1 MGESDQLSAR
11 GGWIRRRHPSVLS
24 AIWATL
30 VVTGIV
36 LTILASITETRF
48 LETRTLQGTVPA
60 FVEGPQAQPVPEAT
74 YEGLGFAEARAGELE
89 CGVALHFLTDAEA
102 RQYEASGI
110 LPSPQLHCQGTAAIL
125 PGTIADVR
133 VSNQRLNA
141 SAWEFQLD
149 LFALSRPQS
158 ALFLPASA
166 FMLVGGIGLTIS
178 FFQWALGRW
187 LEGIER

>member
-1 MGESDQLSAR
+1 MRESDQLTAPR
-11 GGWIRRRHPSVLS
+11 GWIRRHPSVLA

-30 VVTGIV
+30 VVTGIA

-48 LETRTLQGTVPA
+48 FEMRTLQGTVPGL
-60 FVEGPQAQPVPEAT
+60 VEGPEAQPVPEAV

-89 CGVALHFLTDAEA
+89 CGVAVHFLTDAEA
-102 RQYEASGI
+102 RQYQMSGI
-110 LPSPQLHCQGTAAIL
+110 LPSPQLHCQRTAVIL
-125 PGTIADVR
+125 PGSIADVR

-141 SAWEFQLD
+141 SAWAFQLD
-149 LFALSRPQS
+149 LFALSRPRNV
-158 ALFLPASA
+158 LFLPAA
-166 FMLVGGIGLTIS
+166 AIMLVGGIGLTIS